1 MAASPI
7 ISLIDIRK
15 SYRQGEFVTH
25 VLQGIT
31 LDIYPGEY
39 VCIMGPSGCG
49 KSTLLNM
56 LGGLDQPTSGK
67 YILGGEDIA
76 TLNDD
81 ELSHARCSKLGFI
94 FQSYNLIQQLSV
106 LENIE
111 VPMYYKGMK
120 DSEMRP
126 IAERLAE
133 KVGLSHRLHHK
144 PTELSGGQQQRVA
157 IARAIV
163 NDPVLILGDEPT
175 GNLDSRTSEEIMAL
189 FQDLNRNGKTVVIVT
204 HEEEIARHCKRI
216 IRFKDGRIQLDEPVK
231 DPIDAREAIRHLPDP
246 DAEIPT
252 PQPEPTAV
260 AVPRFEV

>member
-1 MAASPI
+1 MAIEVHKLSKDYVLGDVVVHALRGVDVTI
-7 ISLIDIRK
+7 EV
-15 SYRQGEFVTH
+15 GEFVA
-25 VLQGIT
+25 
-31 LDIYPGEY
+31 
-39 VCIMGPSGCG
+39 IMGPSGSG
-49 KSTLLNM
+49 KSTFMNVV
-56 LGGLDQPTSGK
+56 GCLDRPTSGEYVLNGEAVARMNDNQLADIRNR
-67 YILGGEDIA
+67 YIGFVFQNFNLLPRTSA
-76 TLNDD
+76 LKNV
-81 ELSHARCSKLGFI
+81 ELPL
-94 FQSYNLIQQLSV
+94 
-106 LENIE
+106 
-111 VPMYYKGMK
+111 MYAGMK
-120 DSEMRP
+120 NRREKA
-126 IAERLAE
+126 IAALD
-133 KVGLSHRLHHK
+133 KVGLGQRMDHR
-144 PTELSGGQQQRVA
+144 PNELSGGQQQRVA

-252 PQPEPTAV
+252 PQPEPIAV